1 MRIVL
6 CFWLVVQSC
15 SGSSALTGMA
25 YVTLRNVESLSVT
38 STPCLRLLRDG
49 TVLSMVPGVV
59 EQRFALDLAG
69 PAGGIVVISSD
80 VPAGSG
86 GVNVV
91 LVLHGEEDRDQ
102 GWQVGDYAATLLWSH
117 GRTSWEED
125 ALDSHMLMWAFGGG
139 LGLVIGTVGLLGYA
153 RSMARRLS
161 GRWERMEI

>member
-15 SGSSALTGMA
+15 SSLPALTGMA

-38 STPCLRLLRDG
+38 STPSLRLLGNG

-69 PAGGIVVISSD
+69 PAGGGVVISSD

-91 LVLHGEEDRDQ
+91 LVLNGERDRDQ
-102 GWQVGDYAATLLWSH
+102 GWQVGDK
-117 GRTSWEED
+117 R
-125 ALDSHMLMWAFGGG
+125 
-139 LGLVIGTVGLLGYA
+139 
-153 RSMARRLS
+153 
-161 GRWERMEI
+161 